1 MKKPE
6 RPPKSEGK
14 EFRIYKTDKFLSKP
28 DATDYFKLQKVEDEY
43 LYWDEFKR
51 KVKDIEYDVEDL
63 WLYVKDRRNNGK
75 YILLD
80 VESTDAIVNIALK
93 FMFKYNT
100 TDNIQRQIHEFDLGM
115 GGILYHD
122 AMIPEEDKEKYLGNS
137 LMEEAIAS
145 SQIEGAA
152 TTREVAKE
160 MLLNERRPRTHSEK
174 MIVNNYNAIKK
185 IREWKGL
192 PITKERILEL
202 HAIVTHDTLTDED
215 EGSWRTSDKINVVD
229 ETGEVFYTPPE
240 YKYLDELMSSFCE
253 FANEKG
259 FNTWFIHPVIRA
271 IILHFLIGYIH
282 PFADGNGRTARAIF
296 YWYLINKGYWMI
308 EYMPISRIILRAPAK
323 YARAYLHTEY
333 DDNDLTYFIK
343 YNLDAM
349 EAAKKE
355 LGEYVERKLAE
366 KKQMHTLLV
375 DTGLNDRQLAVLKD
389 ALDNPEI
396 VVTIKEVQNKYG
408 VVYQTARTDMMS
420 LAEKGYFDAK
430 TIGKKMVFYRS
441 KQFDKLVKKK

>member
-6 RPPKSEGK
+6 KPPKLAPDFAAYTELNTLLFISNRSYGEDLLK
-14 EFRIYKTDKFLSKP
+14 IEEDYPYWDKFK
-28 DATDYFKLQKVEDEY
+28 QKVKN
-43 LYWDEFKR
+43 LPFSAKRLWDYIKIGR
-51 KVKDIEYDVEDL
+51 SRGR
-63 WLYVKDRRNNGK
+63 YVT
-75 YILLD
+75 I
-80 VESTDAIVNIALK
+80 STGSASSIGRLFLFAYNI
-93 FMFKYNT
+93 
-100 TDNIQRQIHEFDLGM
+100 TDSIQRQLHEFDLGM
-115 GGILYHD
+115 GGILYRD
-122 AMIPEEDKEKYLGNS
+122 TIIPEEDKEKYLGNS

-202 HAIVTHDTLTDED
+202 HAIVTYDTLTDED
-215 EGSWRTSDKINVVD
+215 EGKWRTSDKINVVD

-240 YKYLDELMSSFCE
+240 YKYINGLMDEFCE
-253 FANEKG
+253 FANDKG
-259 FNTWFIHPVIRA
+259 LNKGFIHPVIRA

-420 LAEKGYFDAK
+420 LAEKGYFDTK

>member
-6 RPPKSEGK
+6 KPPKFQIDYTKYDETLHFLIDATNRYYERLDK
-14 EFRIYKTDKFLSKP
+14 VEEDYPYWDKFK
-28 DATDYFKLQKVEDEY
+28 Q
-43 LYWDEFKR
+43 
-51 KVKDIEYDVEDL
+51 KVKDIPYDTERL
-63 WLYVKDRRNNGK
+63 WEFIKEGRRRGK
-75 YILLD
+75 LILLYAGNGD
-80 VESTDAIVNIALK
+80 KVTKISRAYN
-93 FMFKYNT
+93 FRYNT
-100 TDNIQRQIHEFDLGM
+100 TDNIELQLHQFDLGM

-122 AMIPEEDKEKYLGNS
+122 TIIPEEDKEKYLGNS

-202 HAIVTHDTLTDED
+202 HAIVTHDTLTDKE
-215 EGSWRTSDKINVVD
+215 EGAWRASDKINVVD

-240 YKYLDELMSSFCE
+240 YKYVDALMDTFCE

-259 FNTWFIHPVIRA
+259 LNKGFIHPVIRA

-389 ALDNPEI
+389 AMDDPEI

-420 LAEKGYFDAK
+420 LTEKGYFDAK

-441 KQFDKLVKKK
+441 KQFDKLIKKK

>member
-6 RPPKSEGK
+6 KPPKLNIDYNRYQETSL
-14 EFRIYKTDKFLSKP
+14 FLLDPYYYKQLSKIEDDYPYWDKFK
-28 DATDYFKLQKVEDEY
+28 QKVRAIPYSAESLWEY
-43 LYWDEFKR
+43 VKMGRSRDKVIFLYG
-51 KVKDIEYDVEDL
+51 KVK
-63 WLYVKDRRNNGK
+63 
-75 YILLD
+75 
-80 VESTDAIVNIALK
+80 ESNPSKEISCY
-93 FMFKYNT
+93 FRYNV
-100 TDNIQRQIHEFDLGM
+100 TDNIQRQLHEFDLGM
-115 GGILYHD
+115 GGILYRD
-122 AMIPEEDKEKYLGNS
+122 TIIPEEDKEKYLGNS

-215 EGSWRTSDKINVVD
+215 EGKWRTSDKINVVD

-240 YKYLDELMSSFCE
+240 YKYLDELMNSFCE

-259 FNTWFIHPVIRA
+259 LNKGFIHPVIRA

-420 LAEKGYFDAK
+420 LAEKGYFDTK